1 MAKTMWNAVVAV
13 GAAAVFTAMA
23 AAPAGAAEGG
33 ASFSRV
39 SFNGGKP
46 IVIGVQEVVEVHGT
60 FRMTTTRRFDYGP
73 TVYPYRGSL
82 EGGDTLWNVITGS
95 DCRPVAK
102 GICDFQEWLEIDP
115 RHIDFGNEDAGTW
128 KLAAEVS
135 YVGDDYDKD
144 DLNIPVQVQR
154 ATRVTVNAAPEPALF
169 GKTITITGKVTRA
182 NWDTHTYQGYAGRTV
197 SLQFKADGT
206 SSYKTVKK
214 VTSGSTGALKTTVKA
229 TDSGTWRWNYYGNS
243 TAGAKASDGDH
254 VVVSSG
260 VRVMHGPREMHT
272 AR

>member
-1 MAKTMWNAVVAV
+1 MAKKTIRNAVVAG

-39 SFNGGKP
+39 SLNGGKP
-46 IVIGVQEVVEVHGT
+46 IVVGVQEVVVAHGT
-60 FRMTTTRRFDYGP
+60 FRMTTTRRFEFGP

-82 EGGDTLWNVITGS
+82 EGGDSLWSTITTS

-102 GICDFQEWLEIDP
+102 GICDFEEWLEIDP

-128 KLAAEVS
+128 KTAAEIW

-144 DLNIPVQVQR
+144 GLNIPVQVQR
-154 ATRVTVNAAPEPALF
+154 ATRVTVNAAPEPVIT
-169 GKTITITGKVTRA
+169 GRTITVTGKVTRA

-197 SLQFKADGT
+197 SLQFKADGA
-206 SSYKTVKK
+206 SSYTTVKK
-214 VTSGSTGALKTTVKA
+214 VTSGSTGALRTTVKA
-229 TDSGTWRWNYYGNS
+229 AESGTWRWNYYGNS
-243 TAGAKASDGDH
+243 TSGAKASTGDH
-254 VVVSSG
+254 VTVWSG
-260 VRVMHGPREMHT
+260 VRVMHA